1 MNIAQG
7 WKSLGRRLGIDEARL
22 TGFDEEN
29 KEYSEKPYKML
40 LHWMN
45 REGSSATYK
54 LLYDTLCHELVN
66 RKDLAE
72 KLCCELTLN

>member
-1 MNIAQG
+1 MNIAEG
-7 WKSLGRRLGIDEARL
+7 WQSLGRRLGIDEARL
-22 TGFDEEN
+22 TGFDKGN

-54 LLYDTLCHELVN
+54 LSVSYTH
-66 RKDLAE
+66 
-72 KLCCELTLN
+72 LTLPTSDLV

>member
-1 MNIAQG
+1 MDIAEV
-7 WKSLGRRLGIDEARL
+7 WKSLGRRLGINEARL
-22 TGFDEEN
+22 TGFDKEN
-29 KEYSEKPYKML
+29 KYSEKPYQML

-54 LLYDTLCHELVN
+54 LLYDALCHELVN

-72 KLCCELTLN
+72 KLCSW

>member
-1 MNIAQG
+1 MNIAQR

-22 TGFDEEN
+22 TGFDKGNE
-29 KEYSEKPYKML
+29 EYSEKPYKML

-54 LLYDTLCHELVN
+54 LLYDALCHDLVS

-72 KLCCELTLN
+72 KLCLFCVE

>member
-22 TGFDEEN
+22 TGFDKGN

-54 LLYDTLCHELVN
+54 LLYEALCHDLVN

-72 KLCCELTLN
+72 KLCLFCVE